1 MEQLYRFLEGPLRII
16 LSPAMDEGQGPQ
28 HGVYVGKAKDVTC
41 PGDHEA
47 WQHLAAVLSLCYE
60 IRSRLIQIQE
70 QHRATN
76 CNQ

>member
-1 MEQLYRFLEGPLRII
+1 MEQLYRILEGPLRII

-47 WQHLAAVLSLCYE
+47 WQHLAAD
-60 IRSRLIQIQE
+60 
-70 QHRATN
+70 
-76 CNQ
+76 